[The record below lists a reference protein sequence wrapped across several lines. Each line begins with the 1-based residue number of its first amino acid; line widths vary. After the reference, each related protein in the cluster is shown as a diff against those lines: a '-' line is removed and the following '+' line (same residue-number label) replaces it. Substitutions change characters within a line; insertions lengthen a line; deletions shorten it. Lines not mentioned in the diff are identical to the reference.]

1 MTTHTTPQ
9 DAKMLPRELT
19 LIVAATN
26 KMGIGKAGTL
36 PWTGLRKE
44 MAYFARVTKRASP
57 GVIPELQVERNLEL
71 TRNQVT
77 NSVIMGR
84 KTWDSIP
91 PRFRPLA
98 ARINIVITRTPS
110 SATEGNRIVVPSL
123 KASLEA
129 LESPECAGRAFV
141 IGGAQI
147 YKAALDLKEAKR
159 ILLTRVLSDFECDT
173 FFPVTLGE
181 DGEGQGWVRMSKEEL
196 DAWTGEEVPD
206 GVQEENGTR
215 YVFEMWERRD

>member
-1 MTTHTTPQ
+1 MTVQATPQ

-26 KMGIGKAGTL
+26 NMGIGKAGKL
-36 PWTGLRKE
+36 PWTGLKKE

-57 GVIPELQVERNLEL
+57 GVS
-71 TRNQVT
+71 

-98 ARINIVITRTPS
+98 ARTNIVITRTPS
-110 SATEGNRIVVPSL
+110 STTAENHVVVPSL
-123 KASLEA
+123 EASIEA
-129 LESPECAGRAFV
+129 LNMPEGVGRAFV

-147 YKAALDLKEAKR
+147 YKAALELKEAKR

-181 DGEGQGWVRMSKEEL
+181 DGEGEGWVRRSKEEL
-196 DAWTGEEVPD
+196 DAWTGEEVPED
-206 GVQEENGTR
+206 VQDENGTR